1 MHRPLSMR
9 KTGFEP
15 WRLPPTR
22 FPGVRLSRSATSP
35 FQRNA
40 EGVQK
45 YRISQSD
52 SKIPESRL
60 AHWCNG
66 AELFASQVAAHG
78 VAEVVAFEALT
89 EAVHELGEG
98 RFSGHVPARDNATVA
113 EHVRGS
119 IPFGMQPM
127 AALGHSDEAQ
137 TAVVGF

>member
-1 MHRPLSMR
+1 M
-9 KTGFEP
+9 
-15 WRLPPTR
+15 
-22 FPGVRLSRSATSP
+22 
-35 FQRNA
+35 
-40 EGVQK
+40 QK

-66 AELFASQVAAHG
+66 AELGDFASQVAAHG

-119 IPFGMQPM
+119 VSFGMHSPM
-127 AALGHSDEAQ
+127 AALGHIDEAH